1 MKQSVSPM
9 RFPCLRNINPGRS
22 ARLAIGTLVLAAL
35 SACASVTSNP
45 AEPGPLVNQVPETG
59 LASVS
64 VNYSTGDYAGSMAGF
79 DSIIASAHSDANSRR
94 LAHLGKALIYLGSD
108 TNWHSIDNARIA
120 LKAAGSVVPGSGE
133 EFTIETDML
142 MDSVAA
148 QIGSESNYLEMKS
161 KAGTARAEITR
172 LQKERDALVQ
182 ERDGLLK
189 EQQALNEA
197 LEKLKNLTLGN

>member
-1 MKQSVSPM
+1 
-9 RFPCLRNINPGRS
+9 
-22 ARLAIGTLVLAAL
+22 
-35 SACASVTSNP
+35 
-45 AEPGPLVNQVPETG
+45 
-59 LASVS
+59 
-64 VNYSTGDYAGSMAGF
+64 
-79 DSIIASAHSDANSRR
+79 
-94 LAHLGKALIYLGSD
+94 
-108 TNWHSIDNARIA
+108 
-120 LKAAGSVVPGSGE
+120 
-133 EFTIETDML
+133 ML

-161 KAGTARAEITR
+161 KAGTTRAEITR

>member
-1 MKQSVSPM
+1 MKQSVSLM
-9 RFPCLRNINPGRS
+9 KFPCLRNMRPGRS
-22 ARLAIGTLVLAAL
+22 ARLPIWALMLAGL
-35 SACASVTSNP
+35 SACASVTSELV
-45 AEPGPLVNQVPETG
+45 EPESPVKQVPETD

-64 VNYSTGDYAGSMAGF
+64 VKYSTGDNAGSMAGF
-79 DSIIASAHSDANSRR
+79 DSIIASADSDANSRR

-108 TNWHSIDNARIA
+108 TYWHSIDNARRS
-120 LKAAGSVVPGSGE
+120 LKAAGSVVPESGK
-133 EFTIETDML
+133 EFAIETDML

-148 QIGSESNYLEMKS
+148 QIDSESNYLEMQL
-161 KAGTARAEITR
+161 KAGNTRAEITR
-172 LQKERDALVQ
+172 LQKEHDALVQ